1 MITENQKIELFEEF
15 YKWLENDGLKAKKSE
30 RLHRKKIFASLI
42 ADKKMTL
49 DNFNDFLFYK
59 QEDDKRKFIMRIEN
73 LKGEFMTYKNERN
86 YIENVEINEDEEK
99 FSIYFDNKFM
109 VLKFNQLEEIEKII
123 RQCERS

>member
-42 ADKKMTL
+42 ANKQMTL
-49 DNFNDFLFYK
+49 DNFNDFLSYK

-109 VLKFNQLEEIEKII
+109 VLKFTQLEEIEKII
-123 RQCERS
+123 RQSERS

>member
-15 YKWLENDGLKAKKSE
+15 YNWLEADGLKAKKSE

-42 ADKKMTL
+42 ADKKMTI
-49 DNFNDFLFYK
+49 DNFNDFLSCK

-109 VLKFNQLEEIEKII
+109 VLKFSQLEEIEKII

>member
-15 YKWLENDGLKAKKSE
+15 YKWLEIDGLKAKKSE

-42 ADKKMTL
+42 ADKKMTI
-49 DNFNDFLFYK
+49 DNFNDFLDYK
-59 QEDDKRKFIMRIEN
+59 QEDDKRKLIMRIEN

-109 VLKFNQLEEIEKII
+109 VLKFTQLEEIEKII
-123 RQCERS
+123 RQSERS

>member
-1 MITENQKIELFEEF
+1 MITENQKIELFDEF
-15 YKWLENDGLKAKKSE
+15 YKWLEADGLKAKKSE

-42 ADKKMTL
+42 ADKQMTL
-49 DNFNDFLFYK
+49 DNFNDFLAYK

-99 FSIYFDNKFM
+99 FLIYFDNKFM

>member
-1 MITENQKIELFEEF
+1 MITENQKIELFDEF
-15 YKWLENDGLKAKKSE
+15 YKWLEADGLKAKKSE

-49 DNFNDFLFYK
+49 DNFNDFLSYK

>member
-15 YKWLENDGLKAKKSE
+15 YNWLEVDGLKAKKSE

-49 DNFNDFLFYK
+49 DNFNDFLAYK
-59 QEDDKRKFIMRIEN
+59 QEDDKRKLIMRIEN

-99 FSIYFDNKFM
+99 FLIYFDNKFM
-109 VLKFNQLEEIEKII
+109 VLKFNQLEEIEEII

>member
-1 MITENQKIELFEEF
+1 MITENQKIELFDEF

-49 DNFNDFLFYK
+49 DNFNDFLAYK
-59 QEDDKRKFIMRIEN
+59 QEDDKRKLIMRIKN

-109 VLKFNQLEEIEKII
+109 VLKFTQLEEIEKII
-123 RQCERS
+123 RQSERS

>member
-42 ADKKMTL
+42 ANKQMTL
-49 DNFNDFLFYK
+49 DNFNDFLSYK

-109 VLKFNQLEEIEKII
+109 LLKFTQLEEIEKII

>member
-1 MITENQKIELFEEF
+1 MITENQKIELYEEF
-15 YKWLENDGLKAKKSE
+15 YKWLEKDGLKAKKSE

>member
-49 DNFNDFLFYK
+49 DNFNDFLSYK
-59 QEDDKRKFIMRIEN
+59 EEDDKRKFIMRIEN

>member
-15 YKWLENDGLKAKKSE
+15 YNWLEADGLKAKKSE

-49 DNFNDFLFYK
+49 DNFNDFLSYK

>member
-42 ADKKMTL
+42 ADKQMTL
-49 DNFNDFLFYK
+49 DNFNDFLSYK

-109 VLKFNQLEEIEKII
+109 VLKFTQLEEIEKII
-123 RQCERS
+123 RQSERS

>member
-1 MITENQKIELFEEF
+1 MITENQKIELFDEF

-49 DNFNDFLFYK
+49 DNFNDFLAYK
-59 QEDDKRKFIMRIEN
+59 QEDDKRKLIMRIEN

-109 VLKFNQLEEIEKII
+109 LLKFTQLEEIEKII